1 MTGVHRLLAPNP
13 GPMTGPG
20 TNTYL
25 IVSGAD
31 CVVLDPGPKE
41 ESHRRA
47 IVGAIGDLRLRAVV
61 VTHTHPDHAPLAGL
75 LAAELGVHTYGYAPG
90 PEFSPSRRLRDGD
103 RLRFGEAVLAAVHT
117 PGHTTDHLCFRMG
130 STVFTGD
137 HIIGGSTVLVQEMG
151 DYFRSLDRIRA
162 LRPERLLPGHGDPI
176 DNAADVIAD
185 YTAHR
190 REREAQILRA
200 VRDGARTVRAVVQAV
215 YGEVDPRLRPAA
227 AGSALAHLRHLAGQ
241 GTITLE
247 HGEGAGDEPA
257 RIEAVRDAV
266 GT

>member
-25 IVSGAD
+25 IVSGRD
-31 CVVLDPGPKE
+31 CVVLDPGPAE

-47 IVGAIGDLRLRAVV
+47 IVGAIGQLRLRAVV
-61 VTHTHPDHAPLAGL
+61 VTHTHPDHAPLAGP
-75 LAAELGVHTYGYAPG
+75 LAAEFGVHTYGYAPG
-90 PEFSPSRRLRDGD
+90 PGFSPSRRLRDGD

-117 PGHTTDHLCFRMG
+117 PGHTADHLCFRMG

-137 HIIGGSTVLVQEMG
+137 HIIGGSTVLVQDMG

-162 LRPERLLPGHGDPI
+162 LRPQRLLPGHGSRI
-176 DNAADVIAD
+176 DDAAEVIAA
-185 YTAHR
+185 YIAHR

-200 VRDGARTVRAVVQAV
+200 VRDGARTVGAVVQAV
-215 YGEVDPRLRPAA
+215 YGEVDPRLRAA
-227 AGSALAHLRHLAGQ
+227 AEGSALAHLRHLARR
-241 GTITLE
+241 GTISLG
-247 HGEGAGDEPA
+247 HGDDPGDIVA
-257 RIEAVRDAV
+257 ARDAV
-266 GT
+266 IS